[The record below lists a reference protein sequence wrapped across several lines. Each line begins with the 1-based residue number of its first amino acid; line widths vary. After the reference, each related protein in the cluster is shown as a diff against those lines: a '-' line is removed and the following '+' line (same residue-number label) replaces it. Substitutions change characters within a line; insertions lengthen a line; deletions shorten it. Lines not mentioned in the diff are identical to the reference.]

1 MFCGRKKGERARWRW
16 KLYLS
21 RRGIYRAGRR
31 VPVQDISGVFKF
43 NWNMQLTQMDE
54 CGKIPHL
61 HFGHIWYW
69 WHRLILNLS
78 VCIILSTF
86 LMYIESM
93 SWIFGSYN
101 TDICMLLHVIPPN
114 FEFRNPSN
122 IWGSSIMKWNVCY
135 CTPL

>member
-1 MFCGRKKGERARWRW
+1 MEERRGTCEVKMKNILVWG
-16 KLYLS
+16 
-21 RRGIYRAGRR
+21 GIYRAGRR

-61 HFGHIWYW
+61 RFGHIWYW

-93 SWIFGSYN
+93 S
-101 TDICMLLHVIPPN
+101 
-114 FEFRNPSN
+114 
-122 IWGSSIMKWNVCY
+122 
-135 CTPL
+135 